1 MSEKVLNF
9 DYFNPL
15 NRKIQFSFMLYNRH
29 LVSFSPSFLYP
40 NTTFHKQHP
49 FIQQLK
55 DKTIQPIKMLTISYF
70 LPQLPRKHNENSP
83 IKHPFTSSSSIH
95 RFDKIN
101 LIHRKIERI
110 SIKKNIPIDSKKDD
124 GEVEVNMSSNL
135 LYGA

>member
-1 MSEKVLNF
+1 
-9 DYFNPL
+9 
-15 NRKIQFSFMLYNRH
+15 ML
-29 LVSFSPSFLYP
+29 
-40 NTTFHKQHP
+40 K
-49 FIQQLK
+49 
-55 DKTIQPIKMLTISYF
+55 ISYF

-83 IKHPFTSSSSIH
+83 IKYPFTSSNSIH
-95 RFDKIN
+95 RFDKID